1 MKTKR
6 SSNKKSYK
14 KDQLTLNQGKSL
26 ESLLKDPV
34 LFATRTLGA
43 NLWAREVEIL
53 RSIQLHRHTA
63 IKACHGVG
71 KTFTL
76 AHAVL
81 WWLVRYE
88 DGIVLTTAPTL
99 RQVETQLWSEIHRV
113 AARAKFSFPEI
124 NTTGF
129 KLRGEDNFALGL
141 STNRSDNFQ
150 GYHGKHLLII
160 ADEAPGLESRIWDA
174 IAGTMAGGKVHVVM
188 AGNPILPAGA
198 FFDAFGRGRD
208 LWNCI
213 TVDAFDS
220 PNLAGISL
228 EQLLQMDPS
237 AGGPLD
243 QNPVSYLV
251 TRRWVY
257 DQHKAWWH
265 GDERSSPNWM
275 SRVRGQFPDQ
285 AQNALIK
292 LAWLERALERASLN
306 PVADDAPS
314 LIAGV
319 DVGGGQAE
327 TVVYLCASKPGQH
340 QIINM
345 GAWRGEDTRG
355 EVVRFLAP
363 YRSRLTTVRVDD
375 IGIGHNFGLHLRD
388 ERFVVELVNVSLPCE
403 SRPGSYENDP
413 VKRFANRKA
422 QFYQTLADAFEHDQ
436 IDGLTD
442 DQTIS
447 QLADIMYEIDS
458 HGRMKIE
465 PKEKARQRGVRSP
478 DRAEALMLALGKPRS
493 MGEIIMVSTNPS
505 RAKSHSVKHYER
517 APYETGFVLSA
528 DQSDE
533 NDRPSNLRR
542 VERRSRFRSG
552 GW

>member
-1 MKTKR
+1 
-6 SSNKKSYK
+6 
-14 KDQLTLNQGKSL
+14 
-26 ESLLKDPV
+26 
-34 LFATRTLGA
+34 
-43 NLWAREVEIL
+43 
-53 RSIQLHRHTA
+53 
-63 IKACHGVG
+63 
-71 KTFTL
+71 
-76 AHAVL
+76 
-81 WWLVRYE
+81 
-88 DGIVLTTAPTL
+88 
-99 RQVETQLWSEIHRV
+99 
-113 AARAKFSFPEI
+113 
-124 NTTGF
+124 
-129 KLRGEDNFALGL
+129 
-141 STNRSDNFQ
+141 
-150 GYHGKHLLII
+150 LLII
-160 ADEAPGLESRIWDA
+160 ADEAPGLESGIWDA
-174 IAGTMAGGKVHVVM
+174 IAGTKAGGKVHVVM

-198 FFDAFGRGRD
+198 FFDGFSRGRD

-220 PNLAGISL
+220 PNLAGLSL

-257 DQHKAWWH
+257 DQYKVWWH

-275 SRVRGQFPDQ
+275 SRVRGEFPDQ

-292 LAWLERALERASLN
+292 LAWLERALEHAAAN
-306 PVADDAPS
+306 PVEDDVPN

-319 DVGGGQAE
+319 DVGGWEAE

-340 QIINM
+340 KIIKM

-363 YRSRLTTVRVDD
+363 YRNHLTTVRVDD

-388 ERFVVELVNVSLPCE
+388 ERFPVELVNVSLPCQ
-403 SRPGSYENDP
+403 SRPEWHENDP
-413 VKRFANRKA
+413 GNRFANQKA
-422 QFYQTLADAFEHDQ
+422 QFYQTLADAFESDQ
-436 IDGLTD
+436 IDGVAD
-442 DQTIS
+442 DLTIS
-447 QLADIMYEIDS
+447 QLADIMYEFDS

-493 MGEIIMVSTNPS
+493 MGKIIMVPTNSSGAQSQPAE
-505 RAKSHSVKHYER
+505 RNER
-517 APYETGFVLSA
+517 APYQTGFVERPYK
-528 DQSDE
+528 DE
-533 NDRPSNLRR
+533 NDHPSNVRR
-542 VERRSRFRSG
+542 IRRGGRLGRG

>member
-1 MKTKR
+1 MKT
-6 SSNKKSYK
+6 NKDGLKPKHK
-14 KDQLTLNQGKSL
+14 KYLQKVMS
-26 ESLLKDPV
+26 DPV
-34 LFATRTLGA
+34 RFASQMIGATL
-43 NLWAREVEIL
+43 WEREVEIL
-53 RSIQLHRHTA
+53 RSIQHRRHTA

-76 AHAVL
+76 AHAAL
-81 WWLVRYE
+81 WWLARYE

-99 RQVETQLWSEIHRV
+99 RQVQTQLWSELHRA
-113 AARAKFSFPEI
+113 AARSKFGLPEI
-124 NTTGF
+124 NAT
-129 KLRGEDNFALGL
+129 KLKFRGEDNFALGL
-141 STNRSDNFQ
+141 STNRAENFQ

-160 ADEAPGLESRIWDA
+160 ADEAPGLESGIWDA
-174 IAGTMAGGKVHVVM
+174 IAGAMAGGKVHLVM
-188 AGNPILPAGA
+188 AGNPIMPAGA
-198 FFDAFGRGRD
+198 FFDAFGRERD

-213 TVDAFDS
+213 SVDAFDS

-228 EQLLQMDPS
+228 EQLLQMDPG

-243 QNPVSYLV
+243 QNPVPYLV

-257 DQHKAWWH
+257 DQHKVWWH

-292 LAWLERALERASLN
+292 LAWLERALERSLKN
-306 PVADDAPS
+306 PVEDDAPS

-319 DVGGGQAE
+319 DVGGGEAE

-340 QIINM
+340 KIIKM
-345 GAWRGEDTRG
+345 GAWRGQDTRG

-363 YRSRLTTVRVDD
+363 YRSRLSTVRVDD

-388 ERFVVELVNVSLPCE
+388 ERFLVELVNVSMPCE

-413 VKRFANRKA
+413 VKRFANQKA

-442 DQTIS
+442 DETIG

-478 DRAEALMLALGKPRS
+478 DRAEALMLALGQSPS
-493 MGEIIMVSTNPS
+493 MGEIIMISTNPA
-505 RAKSHSVKHYER
+505 RQRSHPIER
-517 APYETGFVLSA
+517 IERPSYETGFVRSA
-528 DQSDE
+528 DQSDP
-533 NDRPSNLRR
+533 DDPPPNLCRVRR
-542 VERRSRFRSG
+542 DGRFG
-552 GW
+552 PGAY